1 MFADRLNY
9 TWTNE
14 ASYNDINDNL
24 FDMNDDTCITKNQTG
39 PGKVTSMGSLTIF
52 SSEIEV
58 GDVTIALKGR
68 FPACSQIRAA
78 YVEINDPSSECDYVQ
93 ACLPDVTRN
102 ARMVESGNC
111 FLTCKCPGVPCSIKI
126 IPWLRHGKNEVEQVC
141 EVVAFTYKDIIQI
154 PDEFNLTLN
163 TIG

>member
-1 MFADRLNY
+1 M
-9 TWTNE
+9 
-14 ASYNDINDNL
+14 NDN
-24 FDMNDDTCITKNQTG
+24 TCITKNQTG
-39 PGKVTSMGSLTIF
+39 PGKVTSMGSLRIF
-52 SSEIEV
+52 SNEIEV
-58 GDVTIALKGR
+58 GDVSIALKGQ
-68 FPACSQIRAA
+68 FPACNQIRVA

-102 ARMVESGNC
+102 VRMAGSGSC

-126 IPWLRHGKNEVEQVC
+126 IPWLGHGKNEVEQVC

-154 PDEFNLTLN
+154 PDEFNPTIS